1 MVVLWLMYIAGRP
14 SYGILKASWSC
25 NCVMYSLHVAWN
37 FYISLNSR
45 SRSNSKLKEFISPW
59 RWITHL
65 LRCWAPSVL
74 CKFRTTVSSLIFAS
88 STQPFARMYS
98 MFHVANLIPFYLIK
112 PYGVQLLHTHVY
124 IIYFTPM
131 YTSSILQNHR
141 FRMHFFPS
149 LLPVCY
155 DVPFFRDLH
164 PLYKLSLRNCVVF
177 LLRHILAPTHFSMA
191 KALVNC
197 CRISYINSPW

>member
-1 MVVLWLMYIAGRP
+1 MVVVWLMYIGGRP

-25 NCVMYSLHVAWN
+25 NCVMYSIHMAWN

-45 SRSNSKLKEFISPW
+45 SRSNSKLKEFISPL
-59 RWITHL
+59 RWTTHL
-65 LRCWAPSVL
+65 L
-74 CKFRTTVSSLIFAS
+74 
-88 STQPFARMYS
+88 
-98 MFHVANLIPFYLIK
+98 
-112 PYGVQLLHTHVY
+112 YGVEHPRSYANSTLPFQAWFLLLQLNLLLECTPCFMMQIWSLSSSSNHMECNSCIPICTSFILHPCIHHLFYRIT
-124 IIYFTPM
+124 
-131 YTSSILQNHR
+131 
-141 FRMHFFPS
+141 MHFFPS

-164 PLYKLSLRNCVVF
+164 PLYKLSLRNCVAF

-191 KALVNC
+191 RALVNC